1 MKYYLL
7 KHIATSDANESIAG
21 FVALNERDKNARISR
36 IKKGF
41 KNGGTLFY
49 QDVEISYSSSNL
61 AMKDIKIQEISQSQY
76 SNLISMFPGG
86 EFGYIG
92 VFDQASYC
100 LKCGGLLEEFQV
112 DECDSCMGECE
123 CELCGNILEEWEYEK
138 CDSCLEMEEDD
149 DDEDEDD
156 EDDEDDL
163 YEYEYEKQVTSVVNK
178 IKSEFNIEESDS
190 KESDLCYKFVW
201 KPTNN
206 TSVQIN
212 IKDYGFSDG
221 SNDVEIK
228 FKKNNKTTFK
238 RFELSESNS
247 NFNNTIK
254 SSVNNF
260 LKQSRQLS

>member
-7 KHIATSDANESIAG
+7 KHIATSDANESITG

-92 VFDQASYC
+92 VFDEASYC
-100 LKCGGLLEEFQV
+100 LKCGGLLEEFQI
-112 DECDSCMGECE
+112 ENCESCEQEEECE
-123 CELCGNILEEWEYEK
+123 VCGNILEDWEHEK
-138 CDSCLEMEEDD
+138 CDNCLEMEE
-149 DDEDEDD
+149 EEEEEDD
-156 EDDEDDL
+156 DDL
-163 YEYEYEKQVTSVVNK
+163 YEYEYEKQVTSIVNK

-212 IKDYGFSDG
+212 IKDYDFSDG
-221 SNDVEIK
+221 SNEVEIK

-238 RFELSESNS
+238 RFDVSESNS

>member
-7 KHIATSDANESIAG
+7 KHDATSDDNSPVSG
-21 FVALNERDKNARISR
+21 FVALNEKQKNTHISR
-36 IKKGF
+36 VKKGF

-49 QDVEISYSSSNL
+49 KDIELSYSSSNL
-61 AMKDIKIQEISQSQY
+61 AMRDIKIQEISQSQY

-92 VFDQASYC
+92 VFDAASYC
-100 LKCGGLLEEFQV
+100 LKCGELLEEYQI
-112 DECDSCMGECE
+112 ENCESCEQEEECE
-123 CELCGNILEEWEYEK
+123 ECGNILEEWEHEK
-138 CDSCLEMEEDD
+138 CDSCLEMEE
-149 DDEDEDD
+149 EE
-156 EDDEDDL
+156 EEEDDL
-163 YEYEYEKQVTSVVNK
+163 YEYEYEKQVTSIVNK

-212 IKDYGFSDG
+212 IKDYDFSDG
-221 SNDVEIK
+221 SSEVEIK

-238 RFELSESNS
+238 RFEVSESHS

-254 SSVNNF
+254 ASVNNF
-260 LKQSRQLS
+260 LKQSRQLN